1 MDEDIKDALENKFKN
16 VSFTV
21 KKVKSTKKG
30 LIFRIL
36 FEDYSIGFI
45 YIKSFT
51 FNYNISYLIG
61 QIEKIRN
68 GQYKVRIRKEGTE
81 NDA

>member
-1 MDEDIKDALENKFKN
+1 MDEDIKDELEKKFKN

-21 KKVKSTKKG
+21 KKVKSTNNG
-30 LIFRIL
+30 HIFRIL

-51 FNYNISYLIG
+51 FNYNISYLID

-68 GQYKVRIRKEGTE
+68 GQYKVRKEGIE
-81 NDA
+81 NDT

>member
-16 VSFTV
+16 ILFTV
-21 KKVKSTKKG
+21 RKVKSTKNG
-30 LIFRIL
+30 HIFRIL

-45 YIKSFT
+45 YIKNFT
-51 FNYNISYLIG
+51 FNYNISYLID

-68 GQYKVRIRKEGTE
+68 GQYKVRKEGIE

>member
-21 KKVKSTKKG
+21 RKVKSTKNAH
-30 LIFRIL
+30 IFRIL

-45 YIKSFT
+45 YIKNFT
-51 FNYNISYLIG
+51 FNYNISYLID

-68 GQYKVRIRKEGTE
+68 GQYKVRK
-81 NDA
+81 